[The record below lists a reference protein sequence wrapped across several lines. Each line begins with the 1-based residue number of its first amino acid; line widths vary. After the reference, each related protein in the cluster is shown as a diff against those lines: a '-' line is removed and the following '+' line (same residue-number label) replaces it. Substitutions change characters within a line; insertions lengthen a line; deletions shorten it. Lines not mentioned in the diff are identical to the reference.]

1 MTDKYLTTQ
10 ALEWFDAVRH
20 RFWNWLFDEEH
31 DYKRLTAI
39 ASFVL
44 GAVVVRIEPDVFS
57 YVATVA
63 GALIMLLFAISFL
76 IPVAYLV
83 EWAMRRASGHRL

>member
-1 MTDKYLTTQ
+1 
-10 ALEWFDAVRH
+10 LEWFDAVRH
-20 RFWNWLFDEEH
+20 RFWKWLFDEER

-57 YVATVA
+57 R
-63 GALIMLLFAISFL
+63 MLQRS
-76 IPVAYLV
+76 
-83 EWAMRRASGHRL
+83 RGHS